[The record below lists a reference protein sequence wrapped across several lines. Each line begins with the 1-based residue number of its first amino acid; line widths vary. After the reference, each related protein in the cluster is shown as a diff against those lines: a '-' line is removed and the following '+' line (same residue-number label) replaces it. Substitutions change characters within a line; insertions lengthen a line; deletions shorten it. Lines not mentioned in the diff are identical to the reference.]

1 MAKRII
7 LCIEPQLIPNLSELS
22 IKLAQLAGFQP
33 ETSFMV
39 GAAEP
44 IPGLNT
50 VQLEA
55 ASPCSASV
63 VLAKR
68 FWPETSK
75 VVVAKC
81 DDYAAAGHGWTC
93 SAGR

>member
-44 IPGLNT
+44 IPGLNCPIGGGKSMFSISGT
-50 VQLEA
+50 GEA
-55 ASPCSASV
+55 L
-63 VLAKR
+63 LAGD
-68 FWPETSK
+68 FQGGGGEM
-75 VVVAKC
+75 
-81 DDYAAAGHGWTC
+81 
-93 SAGR
+93 